1 MDIVSPFFICIFKL
15 FYLPAGSPQCLSN
28 KRLIIYVHIRRR
40 RLSIED
46 KPKNLLYKT
55 FAYTVKGIINTTNAI
70 RVRLFAQVRKG
81 FLIYNRE
88 IIYVLHECGA
98 PRHYSALRHLI
109 SNKYIG
115 SACIKYREFTIIRPL
130 LLSLIRRDRVGFIK
144 QLKNVLSLTY
154 LCISKRRV
162 IVLGIA
168 PYDYRLLLLRIIL
181 RNHIVLYH
189 TSWPHWDF
197 TTFPKNFLSTTRII
211 KKTWQRFL
219 EKQVRGIFCATQ
231 AVYLALEKSYSI
243 PADKTIVYH
252 SYNKNSFFPRKTLT
266 PMKKMGIVFVG
277 RLTHEKGI
285 PQIIEIINTLPQDLF
300 FYTFVGDGPLRA
312 CVQDLAFKKKYVNY
326 AGYMEVDN
334 KVGNIL
340 RHHDIL
346 LLPSMKGQFW
356 EETVGI
362 VVIEAMACGVIP
374 ICSNHAG
381 PKELIDHCVNGFLF
395 SEDDYVRKSLA
406 IILELAVQR
415 HTLVQMKQKAILM
428 SARFT
433 EDTVAEK
440 WDSIIA
446 NHLRPSAEMNNNSI
460 SR

>member
-1 MDIVSPFFICIFKL
+1 
-15 FYLPAGSPQCLSN
+15 
-28 KRLIIYVHIRRR
+28 
-40 RLSIED
+40 
-46 KPKNLLYKT
+46 
-55 FAYTVKGIINTTNAI
+55 
-70 RVRLFAQVRKG
+70 
-81 FLIYNRE
+81 
-88 IIYVLHECGA
+88 
-98 PRHYSALRHLI
+98 
-109 SNKYIG
+109 
-115 SACIKYREFTIIRPL
+115 
-130 LLSLIRRDRVGFIK
+130 
-144 QLKNVLSLTY
+144 
-154 LCISKRRV
+154 
-162 IVLGIA
+162 
-168 PYDYRLLLLRIIL
+168 
-181 RNHIVLYH
+181 
-189 TSWPHWDF
+189 
-197 TTFPKNFLSTTRII
+197 
-211 KKTWQRFL
+211 
-219 EKQVRGIFCATQ
+219 
-231 AVYLALEKSYSI
+231 
-243 PADKTIVYH
+243 
-252 SYNKNSFFPRKTLT
+252 
-266 PMKKMGIVFVG
+266 
-277 RLTHEKGI
+277 
-285 PQIIEIINTLPQDLF
+285 
-300 FYTFVGDGPLRA
+300 
-312 CVQDLAFKKKYVNY
+312 
-326 AGYMEVDN
+326 MEVDN